1 MSPLVFVDTNVLVY
15 AYDASDP
22 LKNNRA
28 REWRTRLWQQRRGRT
43 SIQVLSEY
51 YATLSRKLRV
61 SADVAWDE
69 ASAYFAWR
77 PLALDESVLR
87 RAREVQRRYQLSW
100 WDSMIVA
107 AAQAQDC
114 LVLLTEDLQDGM
126 AFGTLAVRSP
136 FSTVVEEPAAIYEV
150 SAAAPL
156 HRPRG
161 RPKRGSSDDAYEAAY
176 RGWLARKPFPLKGPP
191 RPYPKREELY
201 DRPVMRRGKKD

>member
-22 LKNNRA
+22 ARSARA

-43 SIQVLSEY
+43 SMQVLSEY

-69 ASAYFAWR
+69 ASTYFAWR
-77 PLALDESVLR
+77 PVPIDEAVLR

-100 WDSMIVA
+100 WHSMIVA

-114 LVLLTEDLQDGM
+114 LLLLTEDLQDGM

-136 FSTVVEEPAAIYEV
+136 FSSVVEEPPAMYEV
-150 SAAAPL
+150 LSPAPL

-161 RPKRGSSDDAYEAAY
+161 RPKRGSRDDAYEAAY
-176 RGWLARKPFPLKGPP
+176 RAWLARHPLPLKGEP
-191 RPYPKREELY
+191 RP
-201 DRPVMRRGKKD
+201 GKKA